1 MDINYTTSINHDTW
15 NFSQLIIKNRF
26 IDALNK
32 GVTRYPIY
40 RELRFAA
47 RKDLASLFD
56 LIALNPLWQTQRI
69 NTRSLILDSKG
80 LFVSGSGSRTR
91 DYSSCSFDIWAESIE
106 KAEQVVHTLMEH
118 VGSDLIEE
126 PMFSI
131 DWNFLTPQGE
141 LESAEI
147 EELANDILYDEAYPS
162 IKEGVN
168 EFITRYLNSDE
179 TVLVLQGAPGTG
191 KTRFIRAIL
200 GEISRR
206 NNTDASALY
215 TGDIK
220 ALENDEIFV
229 KFVTGWDDAFVI
241 EDADHLL
248 TPRAKGNEDLH
259 RFLAIADGVIRAQ
272 GRKII
277 FSTNL
282 PNVKDIDDALIRPG
296 RCFARI
302 HTRELDKS
310 EAKKLVERLCVE
322 QNVTNPNI
330 DSILTKSGKAK
341 YTLAE
346 LYKGLGQLQDKQ

>member
-1 MDINYTTSINHDTW
+1 MDIKYTSSISHETW
-15 NFSQLIIKNRF
+15 NFSQLIVKNRF
-26 IDALNK
+26 IEALNN

-47 RKDLASLFD
+47 RMDLATLFD
-56 LIALNPLWQTQRI
+56 RIALNPVWQTQRI
-69 NTRSLILDSKG
+69 NTRSLILDANG
-80 LFVSGSGSRTR
+80 MFVSGSGGRTR
-91 DYSSCSFDIWAESIE
+91 DYSSCSFDIWAESSDMADLVI
-106 KAEQVVHTLMEH
+106 KTLLEH
-118 VGSDLIEE
+118 VGSARIDD

-131 DWNFLTPQGE
+131 DWNFLTPKGE

-147 EELANDILYDEAYPS
+147 EELADDILYDEAYPN

-168 EFITRYLNSDE
+168 QFIRRYLDSEE

-206 NNTDASALY
+206 NEGEASALY

-282 PNVKDIDDALIRPG
+282 PNLKDIDDALIRPG
-296 RCFARI
+296 RCFARLN
-302 HTRELDKS
+302 TRELNKTESDRLLK
-310 EAKKLVERLCVE
+310 RLCAE
-322 QNVTNPNI
+322 RDIPQMKI
-330 DSILTKSGKAK
+330 EDKASKAARPK
-341 YTLAE
+341 YTLADI
-346 LYKGLGQLQDKQ
+346 YKSLGKNSIK

>member
-1 MDINYTTSINHDTW
+1 MDTKFTASINHDTW

-26 IDALNK
+26 VEALNN

-47 RKDLASLFD
+47 RMDLVKLFD
-56 LIALNPLWQTQRI
+56 RIALNPVWQTQRL
-69 NTRSLILDSKG
+69 NTRSLILDANG
-80 LFVSGSGSRTR
+80 MFVSGSGARTR
-91 DYSSCSFDIWAESIE
+91 DYISCSFDIWAESSDMADLVI
-106 KAEQVVHTLMEH
+106 KTLLEH
-118 VGSDLIEE
+118 VGSARIDE

-131 DWNFLTPQGE
+131 DWNFLTPKGE

-147 EELANDILYDEAYPS
+147 EELADDILFDEAYPT

-168 EFITRYLNSDE
+168 KFIQRYLDSDE

-206 NNTDASALY
+206 NDGDASALY

-248 TPRAKGNEDLH
+248 TPRAKGNDDLH

-296 RCFARI
+296 RCFSRVN
-302 HTRELDKS
+302 TRELD
-310 EAKKLVERLCVE
+310 ETETERLIQRLSYERQVE
-322 QNVTNPNI
+322 VPSME
-330 DSILTKSGKAK
+330 DVLPKSTKLKN
-341 YTLAE
+341 TLAE
-346 LYKGLGQLQDKQ
+346 IYKALAPK